1 MKRKSAKSSAK
12 RFAATPAIKTLI
24 ATKGY
29 TQASI
34 ARTTG
39 LHESYVSRIVSG
51 ERSPRVE
58 VVSMIARVLGV
69 SVERLMHSIALGSGK
84 AA

>member
-1 MKRKSAKSSAK
+1 MNRKSSKTTK
-12 RFAATPAIKTLI
+12 RFAATPAIKILI
-24 ATKGY
+24 ASRGY
-29 TQASI
+29 TQAGI

-58 VVSMIARVLGV
+58 VVSKIARVLGV
-69 SVERLMHSIALGSGK
+69 SVERLMHSIALGAGK